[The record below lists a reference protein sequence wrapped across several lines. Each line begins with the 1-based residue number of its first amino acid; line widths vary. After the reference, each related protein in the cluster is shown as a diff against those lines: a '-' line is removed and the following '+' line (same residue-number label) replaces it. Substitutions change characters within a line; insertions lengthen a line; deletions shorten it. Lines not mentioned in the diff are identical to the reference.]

1 MTRNQAMDAV
11 TALERRCGIVLSHSG
26 WQAKKMPGGVAMDRD
41 AISALSSAARRYGD
55 EKATVYE
62 MESVNQEFPP
72 VDVELSYEGLR
83 KLRAMM
89 MAHFDLLLV
98 PESRRWV
105 VLLSNEL
112 ESIFFGTEEFLAAV
126 TNGGGE

>member
-1 MTRNQAMDAV
+1 
-11 TALERRCGIVLSHSG
+11 
-26 WQAKKMPGGVAMDRD
+26 MDRD